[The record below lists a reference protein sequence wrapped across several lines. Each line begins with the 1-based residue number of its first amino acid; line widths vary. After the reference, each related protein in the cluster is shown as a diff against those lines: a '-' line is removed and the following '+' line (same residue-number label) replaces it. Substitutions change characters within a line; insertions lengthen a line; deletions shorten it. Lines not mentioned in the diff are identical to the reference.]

1 MTIQD
6 VIKWC
11 DEKSQDGVEV
21 AICWEGG
28 GDSGWVYMEVDG
40 EQPSAEEV
48 DWLVNKMCDILD
60 YGSWAGEFSANGR
73 AIYDPETKM
82 FEGDDVYSEDTNES
96 LELKEDQVIEIRIP
110 KKYYF
115 EELVL
120 ELDNVLDGGGVALT
134 PRVRNGMLND
144 ELLTLCESLQDEIR
158 DKAKDLL
165 QENVN
170 SEYSGW
176 QVEEWDEESIE
187 EAAKEDPEFY
197 VFKLASLDYVGYE
210 ETITGVVIDLNEYAE
225 QFNDEE
231 L

>member
-40 EQPSAEEV
+40 EQPSSEEV

-187 EAAKEDPEFY
+187 EADKEDPEFY
-197 VFKLASLDYVGYE
+197 VFKLASLDYVGYD